1 MQVLFHDFNED
12 GFPDLFVA
20 NDTDANGFYLNR
32 GNGTFKVFSGPS
44 GLSTTDGSMGIAIG
58 DINKERLGTAR
69 EAITGSPPLPNPT
82 VTAAKTA
89 IIQKIQWSYMIKL
102 KEIIKFRI

>member
-1 MQVLFHDFNED
+1 MQKYQTQYKHCSNN
-12 GFPDLFVA
+12 PA
-20 NDTDANGFYLNR
+20 A
-32 GNGTFKVFSGPS
+32 
-44 GLSTTDGSMGIAIG
+44 AIG
-58 DINKERLGTAR
+58 DINKETCGTAR